1 MTSIP
6 KQFIGAALLLGGIL
20 SAIAQTPD
28 ESASREHFFPLIADG
43 GGFQSYL
50 FVTNVSDAANQ
61 CTLALQGPDLDTG
74 IFKANDSLAPAGAS
88 ATIELA
94 AGVGVTLESTG
105 ESALTFG
112 YAKLDCDQPA
122 VARMLLT
129 LENSGDTLAIT
140 VLESANP
147 GTSFQFPVLPGS
159 GQLFM
164 ILSSAENL
172 DAACSVELEDD
183 AGTSIGAG
191 NVTVPAN
198 STALQ
203 ILDELIPIPNDLD
216 AGTARLSCNQNIASL
231 GLLRNGSVF
240 TALPAIDLENNAKP
254 SNTLPLILDGDGFRS
269 QLLLTNLAETSNQC
283 SINLRGAGLDASQ
296 FDTPDGATATL
307 SSVTLELGAKGD
319 QASLL
324 SPGANELSF
333 GYATIECD
341 EPAAALNLLTVSA
354 AGSLAGMAAVS
365 GAQPANGF
373 RFPVVPNLARM
384 ALVLNN
390 VAESDAS
397 CTVELSGIG
406 DTTAPMG
413 LIEIPGQSSAVRF
426 LGDLLDVPDDFPG
439 GTTRLSCD
447 GDVSAISL
455 PLSGAVF
462 AAMPPVIISTTESS
476 NISPIFVDANLRL
489 AIERAL
495 GKTSGAPITQ
505 AEMSTLTELNAPGA
519 DISDLSGLEYATNL
533 TYLNLQY
540 NYGIKDIS
548 ALSSLINLETFT
560 LGCNRFTD
568 LSPLAGLTKLKDL
581 SIGGNGFTG
590 ISSLSGLTSLTRLH
604 AGNNNVT
611 DLSPLSGMINLT
623 VLDLKGNELADTSP
637 LAGLTNLERLELLRN
652 NITDISPLSG
662 LTQLGYLDLRHNAI
676 TDISPL
682 SGLSK
687 LRSLWLRNND
697 IAIIPPLLVTNYL
710 GLADNEI
717 SDISGLS
724 GATSVRR
731 LDLGGNEI
739 MNIAPLSDLLQ
750 LDTLRLGF
758 NNITD
763 TSPLTELTNL
773 TLLDLKFNNIM
784 DISSLLSLTGA
795 TALDLRGNPLSD
807 SSIGDQVAALRSSG
821 VRVLIDSSSKGDFDI
836 ELVFLDDVPDYQKN
850 VIQSAAR
857 RWMSVIVGDLP
868 DYAFAQEFSGMCGG
882 QPYEIPSGERIDD
895 LRIYVSTSVSSTFA
909 LAHGSPHVLRENTQ
923 LPVVGCMA
931 LRLDAPSFAFILG
944 LHEIGHVLGF
954 GTLWNKFG
962 FLHDLSFSDSSADT
976 HFNGPLAIAA
986 FDDTGGRDYEGKKVP
1001 VEQRDGEHWRINELW
1016 GDIMLPAQF
1025 GEMALSAITV
1035 QSLADLGYVVDVTEA
1050 DDYAVFGART
1060 SVAAVQSLIPS
1071 SSLSGRP
1078 ENTDWIRS
1086 RDFDF
1091 DSGESGL
1098 MEHPVTLSQAES
1110 DLFCAADFGR
1120 EPIHVIDRQGY
1131 IIGTID

>member
-1 MTSIP
+1 MTSIL

-94 AGVGVTLESTG
+94 AGVGATLESTG

-129 LENSGDTLAIT
+129 LKNSGDTLAIT

-183 AGTSIGAG
+183 AGASIGAG

-269 QLLLTNLAETSNQC
+269 QLLLTNLAETGNQC

-296 FDTPDGATATL
+296 FDTPDGAPATL

-397 CTVELSGIG
+397 CTVELSDIG
-406 DTTAPMG
+406 DKTAPMG
-413 LIEIPGQSSAVRF
+413 LVEIPGQSSAVRF
-426 LGDLLDVPDDFPG
+426 LGDLLDVPDNFPG
-439 GTTRLSCD
+439 GTARLSCD
-447 GDVSAISL
+447 GDVSTISL

-476 NISPIFVDANLRL
+476 NLTFARVVGGDHTVHTYTEETPIATLQLPEATGGSGELTYGLSPEVPGLHFDAATRVLTGTPSATGFYVVTYTATDADGDTVNHPPFTIAVMPGNQHYTVGTAIDALSLPLVIGGENVETIYGLQPRYVPGLNYNKATNRLTGIPSEAGAYEMRLVVQHPYLDHAFRFTINVTDAPYAPEILADADSSPIIFNENLFVLPAVEDL
-489 AIERAL
+489 
-495 GKTSGAPITQ
+495 TQ
-505 AEMSTLTELNAPGA
+505 DEDGSVLT
-519 DISDLSGLEYATNL
+519 YATMEFYKHFNDEFDFL
-533 TYLNLQY
+533 F
-540 NYGIKDIS
+540 IIS
-548 ALSSLINLETFT
+548 NTENTPPRPYSLRGVRNDT
-560 LGCNRFTD
+560 LGIGKKVYDRGPTWGSDGYLKAVVDLPRYFSMTNGPSLHEVMHTWANFVVYGGFGRFG
-568 LSPLAGLTKLKDL
+568 AHW
-581 SIGGNGFTG
+581 
-590 ISSLSGLTSLTRLH
+590 GLTSANGILGGFNANDLIDHGDGRYT
-604 AGNNNVT
+604 AGRFSNTGGGNSKPY
-611 DLSPLSGMINLT
+611 SPI
-623 VLDLKGNELADTSP
+623 ELY
-637 LAGLTNLERLELLRN
+637 LAGF
-652 NITDISPLSG
+652 
-662 LTQLGYLDLRHNAI
+662 
-676 TDISPL
+676 
-682 SGLSK
+682 
-687 LRSLWLRNND
+687 
-697 IAIIPPLLVTNYL
+697 IPAN
-710 GLADNEI
+710 
-717 SDISGLS
+717 
-724 GATSVRR
+724 
-731 LDLGGNEI
+731 
-739 MNIAPLSDLLQ
+739 
-750 LDTLRLGF
+750 
-758 NNITD
+758 
-763 TSPLTELTNL
+763 
-773 TLLDLKFNNIM
+773 
-784 DISSLLSLTGA
+784 
-795 TALDLRGNPLSD
+795 
-807 SSIGDQVAALRSSG
+807 
-821 VRVLIDSSSKGDFDI
+821 
-836 ELVFLDDVPDYQKN
+836 DVPDLLVPENADWLRDEEGNRTFYY
-850 VIQSAAR
+850 IERTAYPMFTAEDILRLSIED
-857 RWMSVIVGDLP
+857 IV
-868 DYAFAQEFSGMCGG
+868 AEA
-882 QPYEIPSGERIDD
+882 GERIPSFLEAQKDFRAAAILLIDD
-895 LRIYVSTSVSSTFA
+895 QHPASRPRLEFISETVTWFSHLAADEFDYSFNFYEATGGRGTMAMGELSRFKKASSDIQSVSSEA
-909 LAHGSPHVLRENTQ
+909 SPELHLEN
-923 LPVVGCMA
+923 P
-931 LRLDAPSFAFILG
+931 F
-944 LHEIGHVLGF
+944 
-954 GTLWNKFG
+954 
-962 FLHDLSFSDSSADT
+962 
-976 HFNGPLAIAA
+976 
-986 FDDTGGRDYEGKKVP
+986 
-1001 VEQRDGEHWRINELW
+1001 
-1016 GDIMLPAQF
+1016 
-1025 GEMALSAITV
+1025 
-1035 QSLADLGYVVDVTEA
+1035 
-1050 DDYAVFGART
+1050 
-1060 SVAAVQSLIPS
+1060 
-1071 SSLSGRP
+1071 
-1078 ENTDWIRS
+1078 
-1086 RDFDF
+1086 
-1091 DSGESGL
+1091 
-1098 MEHPVTLSQAES
+1098 
-1110 DLFCAADFGR
+1110 
-1120 EPIHVIDRQGY
+1120 
-1131 IIGTID
+1131 